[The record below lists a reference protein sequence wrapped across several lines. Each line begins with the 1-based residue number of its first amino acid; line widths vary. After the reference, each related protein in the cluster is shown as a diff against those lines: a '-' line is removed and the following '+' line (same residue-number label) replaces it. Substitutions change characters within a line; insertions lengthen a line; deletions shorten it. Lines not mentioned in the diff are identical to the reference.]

1 MIDSPPNRHTFSSSR
16 TGVDIRSVVCRRPI
30 GSMAHFA
37 PVLVSRQRAPIWRS
51 PLVRSP
57 TPFPVCWHLMVVM
70 LAVVVVVTVVVVE
83 LVVPCRSVVAVVER
97 VMVTW
102 LVVLRGT
109 CLCGWWMIGWLLVVG
124 WWMMVVFWWWITDYD
139 CVSSH
144 TQHKSPHC

>member
-37 PVLVSRQRAPIWRS
+37 PVLVSIQRAPIWRS

-70 LAVVVVVTVVVVE
+70 LAVVVVVTVVVVVE

-124 WWMMVVFWWWITDYD
+124 WWMMVVFLVVVDNRL
-139 CVSSH
+139 
-144 TQHKSPHC
+144 